1 MMGNSFLLAIHFAS
15 YDRMEIVI
23 YVHNLSISHDFL
35 FIIVISPGLVETET
49 SEATGKEYAAIS

>member
-1 MMGNSFLLAIHFAS
+1 
-15 YDRMEIVI
+15 MEIVI

-35 FIIVISPGLVETET
+35 FIVVISPGLVETET